1 MMRNDSVSAV
11 NFNNFLISKM
21 SAIIYSPIA
30 YDYNKMNI
38 IEVSII
44 LLIFKRNSL
53 NFSPGKSCNKIL
65 IHRKLGGSFKKNILL
80 KIMLS
85 MDESTRYYWL
95 TCSARVLSSCSIPI
109 FSNANLLAS
118 VVLCGTYWNTFISP
132 WALCFRPNYSNLFLG
147 IQQWIAKT
155 IKEGRELRTVAG
167 RGRFFLSL
175 WS

>member
-1 MMRNDSVSAV
+1 MLGNIGEMGMMRNDSVSAV

-85 MDESTRYYWL
+85 MDESTRYY
-95 TCSARVLSSCSIPI
+95 
-109 FSNANLLAS
+109 FSKS
-118 VVLCGTYWNTFISP
+118 
-132 WALCFRPNYSNLFLG
+132 
-147 IQQWIAKT
+147 
-155 IKEGRELRTVAG
+155 
-167 RGRFFLSL
+167 
-175 WS
+175 